1 MATLVRVTA
10 NQVQCGDTLY
20 VGNKSFIVKYIDGPD
35 RIGTYDF
42 HVMDSVGK
50 SHIEILEGLV
60 TISL

>member
-1 MATLVRVTA
+1 VILVVLKMKVT
-10 NQVQCGDTLY
+10 
-20 VGNKSFIVKYIDGPD
+20 VKYIDGPD

-42 HVMDSVGK
+42 HVIDKIGN

>member
-1 MATLVRVTA
+1 MATLVKVSA
-10 NQVQCGDTLY
+10 KEVQCGDTLY
-20 VGNKSFIVKYIDGPD
+20 VRNKSFIVKYIDGPD

-42 HVMDSVGK
+42 HVIDAVGN